1 MRGKKLG
8 NQLDMKVLF
17 LPEVVDQ
24 FLELAQILYDK
35 GYLNSKDAA
44 IEYSEKLF
52 REIQT
57 KLPLKVKKEAPAYYK
72 RYGSDILYS
81 AFRHSCH
88 TTWYVLYSAYNVDG
102 DTVFLVRHLTNNH
115 VIAHRLGLDLG

>member
-1 MRGKKLG
+1 
-8 NQLDMKVLF
+8 MKVLF

-57 KLPLKVKKEAPAYYK
+57 NFNEK
-72 RYGSDILYS
+72 
-81 AFRHSCH
+81 
-88 TTWYVLYSAYNVDG
+88 DG
-102 DTVFLVRHLTNNH
+102 GEHY
-115 VIAHRLGLDLG
+115 ARL

>member
-35 GYLNSKDAA
+35 GYLNSNH
-44 IEYSEKLF
+44 
-52 REIQT
+52 
-57 KLPLKVKKEAPAYYK
+57 
-72 RYGSDILYS
+72 S
-81 AFRHSCH
+81 AFSHFLAVGAN
-88 TTWYVLYSAYNVDG
+88 VL
-102 DTVFLVRHLTNNH
+102 TIRQILKR
-115 VIAHRLGLDLG
+115 GLPKTRDLFWLKHCWLRT